1 MKKLFYFAA
10 AAAMMTMAACS
21 NEDSVLDQYAGN
33 EVAKGT
39 TVNLTLQAT
48 RGEADTRTAISM
60 NDEYHSLESAWESTD
75 KIYVYSIQSGTQLG
89 TLSVE
94 GDVINQKASDA
105 AQYSTSYATFKGSV
119 TVPEGEVK
127 LAFVYQGKDQSLTPT
142 EGLLTYEMGT
152 VSDVAG
158 LAKWDVAYATG
169 ELQID
174 GSDAYVAASFANKIG
189 FGYFT
194 TAAVGSETA
203 VNVNYNSSFTLDVKS
218 GTITA
223 VAGQVEVPGNAEF
236 YMPLMVGTVSMQ
248 GDPAWE
254 IKESKLGKSAVVQKQ
269 SFTAAAGNYYRQGKA
284 GNYGPVPFV
293 KTEWEN
299 YETLKNSTFA
309 VSATKNV
316 HFTQGNLQWI
326 STDAT
331 DATKG
336 YWKIADSQYSYL
348 GTANAKPTTAEAGTT
363 LPAGS
368 VDLFGWGEVEAP
380 FLGSNQNSDY
390 QPSITTANADLTTDW
405 ATKFNGTSA
414 TSLWADVEDGQ
425 AYPAISGESYC
436 VLTKAEWQYLFANQ
450 YWGFATVNLTNGGTV
465 NGIVVCPSSVETE
478 EAAKAFLT
486 SIVYKSSANQTGKT
500 AAYSENIISQETID
514 NNGLLFLPAAGSRN
528 GTSLSN
534 VGSSGYYWSTTSSSG
549 TNAYTVYFHTTVFYS
564 AGSGNRYGG
573 VSVRLASVAE

>member
-10 AAAMMTMAACS
+10 AATMMTMAACS

-75 KIYVYSIQSGTQLG
+75 KIYVYSLQSGTQLG
-89 TLSVE
+89 TLFVE
-94 GDVINQKASDA
+94 GDVINQKTSDA

-119 TVPEGEVK
+119 TVPANEVK
-127 LAFVYQGKDQSLTPT
+127 LAFVYQGKDRSLTPT
-142 EGLLTYEMGT
+142 DGLLTYEMGT

-174 GSDAYVAASFANKIG
+174 GTDAYVAASFANKIG

-194 TAAVGSETA
+194 TAAVASETA
-203 VNVNYNSSFTLDVKS
+203 VKVNYNSSFTLDVKS

-236 YMPLMVGTVSMQ
+236 YMPLMVGTVAMQ

-254 IKESKLGKSAVVQKQ
+254 TKDSKLGKSAVVQKQ
-269 SFTAAAGNYYRQGKA
+269 SFSAAAGNYYRQGKA

-331 DATKG
+331 DASKG

-348 GTANAKPTTAEAGTT
+348 GTANAKPTTAEAGTK

-368 VDLFGWGEVEAP
+368 VDLFGWGEVTAP
-380 FLGSNQNSDY
+380 FNGSNQNGDY
-390 QPSITTANADLTTDW
+390 QSSISTANVDLTTDW
-405 ATKFNGTSA
+405 ATKFNSGTE
-414 TSLWADVEDGQ
+414 LWADVEEGQ
-425 AYPAISGESYC
+425 AYPANGGDYC
-436 VLTKAEWQYLFANQ
+436 VLTKDEWQYLFANQ

-465 NGIVVCPSSVETE
+465 NGIVVCPSGVDENT
-478 EAAKAFLT
+478 AKSYLT
-486 SIVYKSSANQTGKT
+486 GTVYKSSAVQTFKT
-500 AAYSENIISQETID
+500 AAYIENIISQETID
-514 NNGLLFLPAAGSRN
+514 DNGLLFLPAAGSRS
-528 GTSLSN
+528 GTSISN
-534 VGSSGYYWSTTSSSG
+534 VGSRGHYWSTTSSSATG
-549 TNAYTVYFHTTVFYS
+549 AYRVYFRTTGFRS
-564 AGSGNRYGG
+564 AHSDSRYLGF
-573 VSVRLASVAE
+573 SVRLASVAE